1 MPSLD
6 EGQLEQIEELLQ
18 ERAALLEGRENR
30 LEARLQS
37 LEDSFGRQNVIN
49 QSGIN
54 DDNNIQTNDHIRDIT
69 SDRRSQLHSA
79 GLEDTNIHLS
89 ELSNHELHKIKN
101 MYDTQSDDD
110 KKVSILDKPLG
121 DTIDNTINFA
131 NNSFDNYTKS
141 MYRSELLFKKELR
154 DASFLEKIYLYLSSF
169 TMLLR
174 SDQNIIYMGIILIF
188 FSNIIYFL
196 SILIP

>member
-1 MPSLD
+1 MSFSND
-6 EGQLEQIEELLQ
+6 QLEQIEEILQ
-18 ERAALLEGRENR
+18 ERESELEGRENR

-37 LEDSFGRQNVIN
+37 LEDRFGRQNIIN

-54 DDNNIQTNDHIRDIT
+54 DDNNIQINSHIKDIT

-89 ELSNHELHKIKN
+89 ELSNHELHNIKK
-101 MYDTQSDDD
+101 MYETQSTEMN
-110 KKVSILDKPLG
+110 KNSILDEPLG
-121 DTIDNTINFA
+121 KIIDNTINFM
-131 NNSFDNYTKS
+131 NYSFDNYTKS
-141 MYRSELLFKKELR
+141 LYKSELLFKKELK
-154 DASFLEKIYLYLSSF
+154 DASFLEKIYLHLSSF
-169 TMLLR
+169 TLLLKT
-174 SDQNIIYMGIILIF
+174 DQNIIYMGIILIF